1 MGLRFFRRVRL
12 GKGLTLN
19 LSKTGASLSMG
30 PRGAKF
36 TMGTSGRRVTAGL
49 PGTGLFYTTKL
60 DSGKSRGSTGGTSGQ
75 HAAAVRSKDRLNP
88 GFFKRLFISA
98 EEQDLIDGLREL
110 AEGNETTAMH
120 HLRKATQFTDAAFI
134 SGFIAFKERKF
145 SQSERLLEHAV
156 KHGEELGGTLQRY
169 NMQVFMSMSLTPEL
183 DVHVDADRRSALLG
197 LAEVRQLMGK
207 LDAARD
213 ALEELHHLQP
223 DDIVVRLSLAEIL
236 LDHTD
241 ADQST
246 YQHVVK
252 LGENVTN
259 QSPYHAALLL
269 YKGQALQKLNL
280 HIAARDTF
288 TKALRRRKDR
298 SAELLNALRYAR
310 SLTYVELGKKSRARQ
325 EWEKL
330 YASAPDYAD
339 VAQRLG
345 LNSVES

>member
-36 TMGTSGRRVTAGL
+36 TMGTSGKRVTAGL
-49 PGTGLFYTTKL
+49 PGTGLFYTSKL
-60 DSGKSRGSTGGTSGQ
+60 DGGKKQDRSGSSPRQNSTAIRSR
-75 HAAAVRSKDRLNP
+75 DRLNP

-110 AEGNETTAMH
+110 VEGNETTAMH
-120 HLRKATQFTDAAFI
+120 HLRKATQFTDVAFI
-134 SGFIAFKERKF
+134 SGFLAFKHAKLP
-145 SQSERLLEHAV
+145 QAQRLLEHAV
-156 KHGEELGGTLQRY
+156 ERSSEIGQTLQRY
-169 NMQVFMSMSLTPEL
+169 QVQVFMSMPLTPEL
-183 DVHVDADRRSALLG
+183 DVHIDADLRSALLG
-197 LAEVRQLMGK
+197 LAEVRQQMGNMHK
-207 LDAARD
+207 ARE
-213 ALEELHHLQP
+213 ALEQLHRYQP
-223 DDIVVRLSLAEIL
+223 DDIVVRLSLAEIIMEG
-236 LDHTD
+236 DD
-241 ADQST
+241 ADQ
-246 YQHVVK
+246 QALQEVVR
-252 LGENVTN
+252 LGEGVGNDT
-259 QSPYHAALLL
+259 SYHAALLL
-269 YKGQALQKLNL
+269 YKGRALQDLGL

-298 SAELLNALRYAR
+298 PTELLNALRYAR
-310 SLTYVELGKKSRARQ
+310 SLTYHELGKKSRAHQ

-345 LNSVES
+345 LE